1 VFAAEQTLRIGI
13 EAAYP
18 PFASKTDKGE
28 IVGFDYDIG
37 NALCAQMKVK
47 CVWVEGE
54 FDGLI
59 PSLKVKKI
67 DMALSSMTINEDR
80 KKSVDFTHKYYFTS
94 SRLVMK
100 EGAMVDDQY
109 ASLKGKNVGVQ
120 RATTTDRYATEV
132 FEPKG
137 VNVKRYSNN
146 EEIYMDL
153 AAGRLDAIF
162 ADTIPLSDF
171 LSMPRGKGYAF
182 VGPELKD
189 PKYVGEGAGIAVRKG
204 NAELVSQLNTPS
216 MAFARMA
223 STRRFP
229 RSISSPTFT
238 ATDLPLSRAGSLP
251 QGICECHRSNVGASL
266 LAKRSFQAIQ
276 LLDLQPFNSFKCLYT
291 VARPMFSTLAT

>member
-1 VFAAEQTLRIGI
+1 MDCLEAIDGKYAKVHYGFISTKNLPDFFFNLAKSTITCETTTMKKRSLITALALSLFACGHALAAEKTLRIGI

-18 PFASKTDKGE
+18 PFASKTQEGT

-100 EGAMVDDQY
+100 DGAVVDDQY
-109 ASLKGKNVGVQ
+109 ASLKGKTVGVQ

-137 VNVKRYSNN
+137 INVKRYSNN

-171 LSMPRGKGYAF
+171 LSLPRGQGYAF

-204 NAELVSQLNTPS
+204 NSALVSELN
-216 MAFARMA
+216 AAIDGIRA
-223 STRRFP
+223 NGKYQK
-229 RSISSPTFT
+229 IS
-238 ATDLPLSRAGSLP
+238 A
-251 QGICECHRSNVGASL
+251 QY
-266 LAKRSFQAIQ
+266 
-276 LLDLQPFNSFKCLYT
+276 FKSDIYGD
-291 VARPMFSTLAT
+291 

>member
-1 VFAAEQTLRIGI
+1 MKKRSLITALALSLLASSHVLGAEKTLRIGI

-18 PFASKTDKGE
+18 PFASKTEDGK

-37 NALCAQMKVK
+37 NALCAQMKAK

-80 KKSVDFTHKYYFTS
+80 KKSVDFSHKYYFTS

-100 EGAMVDDQY
+100 QGAVVDDQY
-109 ASLKGKNVGVQ
+109 ASLKGKTVGVQ

-132 FEPKG
+132 FEPQG
-137 VNVKRYSNN
+137 INVKRYSNN

-171 LSMPRGKGYAF
+171 LSMPRGQGYAF

-189 PKYVGEGAGIAVRKG
+189 
-204 NAELVSQLNTPS
+204 
-216 MAFARMA
+216 
-223 STRRFP
+223 
-229 RSISSPTFT
+229 
-238 ATDLPLSRAGSLP
+238 
-251 QGICECHRSNVGASL
+251 
-266 LAKRSFQAIQ
+266 
-276 LLDLQPFNSFKCLYT
+276 
-291 VARPMFSTLAT
+291 

>member
-1 VFAAEQTLRIGI
+1 MKKRHLIPALALSLFAASHLPAAEKTLRIGI

-18 PFASKTDKGE
+18 PFASKTGDGK

-67 DMALSSMTINEDR
+67 DLALSSMTINEDR

-100 EGAMVDDQY
+100 DGAVVDDQY

-137 VNVKRYSNN
+137 INVKRYSNN

-171 LSMPRGKGYAF
+171 LAMPRGQGYAF

-204 NAELVSQLNTPS
+204 NGELVSELN
-216 MAFARMA
+216 AAIDGIRA
-223 STRRFP
+223 SGEYQK
-229 RSISSPTFT
+229 ISK
-238 ATDLPLSRAGSLP
+238 
-251 QGICECHRSNVGASL
+251 QY
-266 LAKRSFQAIQ
+266 
-276 LLDLQPFNSFKCLYT
+276 FKADIYGD
-291 VARPMFSTLAT
+291 

>member
-1 VFAAEQTLRIGI
+1 MKKFPLISGLALSLLASTSLFAAEKTLRLGI

-18 PFASKTDKGE
+18 PFASKTSDGK
-28 IVGFDYDIG
+28 ITGFDYDIG

-47 CVWVEGE
+47 CEWVEGE

-67 DMALSSMTINEDR
+67 DAALSSMTINEDR
-80 KKSVDFTHKYYFTS
+80 KKSVDFSHKYYFTS

-100 EGAMVDDQY
+100 EGAVVDDQY
-109 ASLKGKNVGVQ
+109 ASLKGKTIGVQ
-120 RATTTDRYATEV
+120 RATTTDRYASEV

-137 VNVKRYSNN
+137 IKVARYSNN

-204 NAELVSQLNTPS
+204 NTELVTQLNS
-216 MAFARMA
+216 AIDAIRA
-223 STRRFP
+223 DGQYQK
-229 RSISSPTFT
+229 IS
-238 ATDLPLSRAGSLP
+238 
-251 QGICECHRSNVGASL
+251 EHY
-266 LAKRSFQAIQ
+266 
-276 LLDLQPFNSFKCLYT
+276 FKSDIYGD
-291 VARPMFSTLAT
+291 

>member
-1 VFAAEQTLRIGI
+1 MKKRALITALTLGLIASSHLLAAEKTLRIGI

-18 PFASKTDKGE
+18 PFASKTQEGK

-37 NALCAQMKVK
+37 NALCAQMQAK

-80 KKSVDFTHKYYFTS
+80 RKSVDFTHKYYFTG

-100 EGAMVDDQY
+100 EGAVVDDQY
-109 ASLKGKNVGVQ
+109 ASLKGKTVGVQ

-132 FEPKG
+132 FEPQG
-137 VNVKRYSNN
+137 INVKRYSNN

-204 NAELVSQLNTPS
+204 NTALVSELN
-216 MAFARMA
+216 AAIDGIRA
-223 STRRFP
+223 NGEYQK
-229 RSISSPTFT
+229 IS
-238 ATDLPLSRAGSLP
+238 
-251 QGICECHRSNVGASL
+251 Q
-266 LAKRSFQAIQ
+266 QY
-276 LLDLQPFNSFKCLYT
+276 FKSDIYGD
-291 VARPMFSTLAT
+291 

>member
-1 VFAAEQTLRIGI
+1 MKKFPLITGLALSLLACSSLFAAEKTLRIGI

-18 PFASKTDKGE
+18 PFASKSDKGE
-28 IVGFDYDIG
+28 IVGFDYEIG

-100 EGAMVDDQY
+100 EGAVVDDQY
-109 ASLKGKNVGVQ
+109 ASLKGKTIGVQ

-153 AAGRLDAIF
+153 ASGRLDAIF
-162 ADTIPLSDF
+162 ADTIPLNDF

-204 NAELVSQLNTPS
+204 NAELVSQLNT
-216 MAFARMA
+216 AIDGIRANGEYQK
-223 STRRFP
+223 
-229 RSISSPTFT
+229 IS
-238 ATDLPLSRAGSLP
+238 D
-251 QGICECHRSNVGASL
+251 
-266 LAKRSFQAIQ
+266 KY
-276 LLDLQPFNSFKCLYT
+276 FKSDIYGD
-291 VARPMFSTLAT
+291 

>member
-1 VFAAEQTLRIGI
+1 MKKLSLISALALGLIASGPLLAAEKTLRIGI

-18 PFASKTDKGE
+18 PFASKTEEGK

-100 EGAMVDDQY
+100 DGAVVDDQY
-109 ASLKGKNVGVQ
+109 ASLKGKTVGVQ

-137 VNVKRYSNN
+137 ITVKRYSNN

-162 ADTIPLSDF
+162 ADTIPLNDF
-171 LSMPRGKGYAF
+171 LQMPRGKGYAF

-204 NAELVSQLNTPS
+204 NEALVSELNT
-216 MAFARMA
+216 AIDGIRA
-223 STRRFP
+223 SGEYQK
-229 RSISSPTFT
+229 IS
-238 ATDLPLSRAGSLP
+238 
-251 QGICECHRSNVGASL
+251 QHY
-266 LAKRSFQAIQ
+266 
-276 LLDLQPFNSFKCLYT
+276 FKADIYGD
-291 VARPMFSTLAT
+291 

>member
-1 VFAAEQTLRIGI
+1 MKNFTLISGLALSLMAGSLFAAEETLRIGI

-18 PFASKTDKGE
+18 PFASKNDKGE

-37 NALCAQMKVK
+37 NALCAQMQVK
-47 CVWVEGE
+47 CVWNEVE

-67 DMALSSMTINEDR
+67 DAALSSMTITDER

-100 EGAMVDDQY
+100 KGATVDDQY
-109 ASLKGKNVGVQ
+109 ASLKGKTVGVQ

-132 FEPKG
+132 LEPKG
-137 VNVKRYSNN
+137 IIIKRYSNN

-153 AAGRLDAIF
+153 ASGRVDAIF
-162 ADTIPLSDF
+162 ADTIPLDDF
-171 LSMPRGKGYAF
+171 LSMPRGADYAF

-204 NAELVSQLNTPS
+204 NEALVSKLNKAIDDIRANGEYQKIQS
-216 MAFARMA
+216 KYFK
-223 STRRFP
+223 
-229 RSISSPTFT
+229 
-238 ATDLPLSRAGSLP
+238 TDIYG
-251 QGICECHRSNVGASL
+251 
-266 LAKRSFQAIQ
+266 
-276 LLDLQPFNSFKCLYT
+276 D
-291 VARPMFSTLAT
+291 

>member
-1 VFAAEQTLRIGI
+1 MKNFTLISGLALSLMAGSLFAAEDTLRIGI

-18 PFASKTDKGE
+18 PFASKNDKGE

-37 NALCAQMKVK
+37 NALCAQMQVK
-47 CVWVEGE
+47 CVWNEVE

-67 DMALSSMTINEDR
+67 DAALSSMTITDER

-100 EGAMVDDQY
+100 KGATVDDQY
-109 ASLKGKNVGVQ
+109 ASLKGKTVGVQ

-132 FEPKG
+132 LEPKG
-137 VNVKRYSNN
+137 IIIKRYSNN

-153 AAGRLDAIF
+153 ASGRVDAIF
-162 ADTIPLSDF
+162 ADTIPLDDF
-171 LSMPRGKGYAF
+171 LSMPRGADYAF

-204 NAELVSQLNTPS
+204 NEALVSKLNKAIDDIRANGEYQKIQS
-216 MAFARMA
+216 KYFK
-223 STRRFP
+223 
-229 RSISSPTFT
+229 
-238 ATDLPLSRAGSLP
+238 TDIYG
-251 QGICECHRSNVGASL
+251 
-266 LAKRSFQAIQ
+266 
-276 LLDLQPFNSFKCLYT
+276 D
-291 VARPMFSTLAT
+291 

>member
-1 VFAAEQTLRIGI
+1 MKNLTLISGLALSLMAGSLFAAEDTLRIGI

-18 PFASKTDKGE
+18 PFASKNDKGE

-37 NALCAQMKVK
+37 NALCAQMQVK
-47 CVWVEGE
+47 CVWNEVE

-67 DMALSSMTINEDR
+67 DAALSSMTITDER

-100 EGAMVDDQY
+100 KGATVDDQY
-109 ASLKGKNVGVQ
+109 ASLKGKTVGVQ

-132 FEPKG
+132 LEPKG
-137 VNVKRYSNN
+137 IIIKRYSNN

-153 AAGRLDAIF
+153 ASGRVDAIF
-162 ADTIPLSDF
+162 ADTIPLDDF
-171 LSMPRGKGYAF
+171 LSMPRGADYAF

-204 NAELVSQLNTPS
+204 NEALVSKLNKAIDDIRANGEYQKIQS
-216 MAFARMA
+216 KYFK
-223 STRRFP
+223 
-229 RSISSPTFT
+229 
-238 ATDLPLSRAGSLP
+238 TDIYG
-251 QGICECHRSNVGASL
+251 
-266 LAKRSFQAIQ
+266 
-276 LLDLQPFNSFKCLYT
+276 D
-291 VARPMFSTLAT
+291 

>member
-1 VFAAEQTLRIGI
+1 MKTPSLLAALALSLFAAAPSFAAEKTLRIGI

-18 PFASKTDKGE
+18 PFAFKTADGA
-28 IVGFDYDIG
+28 ISGFDYDIG
-37 NALCAQMKVK
+37 NALCAQMQVK
-47 CVWVEGE
+47 CQWTEQE
-54 FDGLI
+54 YDGLI

-67 DMALSSMTINEDR
+67 DAALSSITITEDR

-100 EGAMVDDQY
+100 EGATVDDQY
-109 ASLKGKNVGVQ
+109 ASLKGKTVGVQ

-137 VNVKRYSNN
+137 INVKRYGNN

-162 ADTIPLSDF
+162 ADTIPLTDF

-204 NAELVSQLNTPS
+204 NTELVSELNT
-216 MAFARMA
+216 AIDGIRA
-223 STRRFP
+223 SGEYQK
-229 RSISSPTFT
+229 IS
-238 ATDLPLSRAGSLP
+238 
-251 QGICECHRSNVGASL
+251 E
-266 LAKRSFQAIQ
+266 KY
-276 LLDLQPFNSFKCLYT
+276 FKSDIYGD
-291 VARPMFSTLAT
+291 

>member
-1 VFAAEQTLRIGI
+1 MKKRSLITVLALGLLASSHAMAAEKTLRIGI

-18 PFASKTDKGE
+18 PFASKTEEGK

-100 EGAMVDDQY
+100 EGAVVDDQY
-109 ASLKGKNVGVQ
+109 ASLKGKTIGVQ

-137 VNVKRYSNN
+137 INVKRYSNN

-162 ADTIPLSDF
+162 ADTIPLNDF

-204 NAELVSQLNTPS
+204 NSELVSQLNS
-216 MAFARMA
+216 AIEGIRA
-223 STRRFP
+223 SGEYQK
-229 RSISSPTFT
+229 IS
-238 ATDLPLSRAGSLP
+238 D
-251 QGICECHRSNVGASL
+251 
-266 LAKRSFQAIQ
+266 KY
-276 LLDLQPFNSFKCLYT
+276 FKSDIYGD
-291 VARPMFSTLAT
+291 